1 MYEDMYEVERDDY
14 VGFIGQLNKQMM
26 DVEQKY
32 ESENTII
39 NIYSKKTDKLLCAR
53 IIPQDGIETYFVFNM
68 PDDDERIQPKAIR
81 QIKLETKEE
90 VQAFFDALNKVL
102 KENKND

>member
-1 MYEDMYEVERDDY
+1 
-14 VGFIGQLNKQMM
+14 M

-32 ESENTII
+32 ERENTTI
-39 NIYSKKTDKLLCAR
+39 NFYSKKTNKLLCAR
-53 IIPQDGIETYFVFNM
+53 NIPQDGIETYFVFNM
-68 PDDDERIQPKAIR
+68 PDDDERVQPKAIR

-90 VQAFFDALNKVL
+90 VQAFFNALNKVL